1 MNFELKTFIAMVKFS
16 MYGPLHLS
24 GWQGKQA
31 SHQQIYIE
39 EYPSAL
45 NLKDHYALCENNF
58 TLNIRL

>member
-45 NLKDHYALCENNF
+45 NLKDHYAL
-58 TLNIRL
+58 LNVRITSL